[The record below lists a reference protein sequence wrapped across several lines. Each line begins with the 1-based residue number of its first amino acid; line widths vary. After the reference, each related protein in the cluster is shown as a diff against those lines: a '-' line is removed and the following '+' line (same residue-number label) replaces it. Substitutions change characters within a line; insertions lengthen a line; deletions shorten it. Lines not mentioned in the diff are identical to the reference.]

1 MRIGYLCN
9 LYPGI
14 SSTFITREVVAL
26 RGRGVE
32 IDTLS
37 IRRASGPHVLAP
49 LHRREAATTFSVL
62 PPTPSRLVGSHL
74 RALAASPLRYLGAL
88 ATAVRMSRPG
98 ARGLLWGMFYFAE
111 AGIVWDECR
120 RRGLRHL
127 HVHFGNV
134 ACDVA
139 LLATCL
145 GPRGDART
153 PRTFSFTVHGP
164 TEFFELSENRLEEK
178 ARRAALVVCI
188 SNFARSQLMSIT
200 DYDEWEKLRIVHC
213 GIDPDVFAP
222 VERVRRSGEPLRILC
237 VGRLVAVKGQA
248 VLLEALADLRRRGMA
263 VHLTL
268 VGDGPSRAALERRA
282 TQLGLGEHVT
292 FTGPMGDD
300 RMPGFYADAD
310 VFCLPTFAEG
320 LPIVLMEAMATELP
334 VVTTPVAGIPELV
347 EDRVTGRI
355 VAPSDAGQLADA
367 LEELGREPELAR
379 RLGVAGREK
388 VLAEFDI
395 RDAAAELER
404 LFGGLAGDR
413 T

>member
-26 RGRGVE
+26 RERGVQV
-32 IDTLS
+32 DTLS
-37 IRRASGPHVLAP
+37 IRTASGPHLLAP
-49 LHRREAATTFSVL
+49 LHRAEAATTFNVL
-62 PPTPSRLVGSHL
+62 PARPGRLVGSHL
-74 RALAASPLRYLGAL
+74 RALAAAPLRYLGAL

-98 ARGLLWGMFYFAE
+98 AKGLLWGLFYFAE

-139 LLATCL
+139 LLVTCL
-145 GPRGDART
+145 GRRGDDRT

-164 TEFFELSENRLEEK
+164 TEFFELSENRLQEK
-178 ARRAALVVCI
+178 ARRAAMVVCI
-188 SNFARSQLMSIT
+188 SNFARSQLMSVT
-200 DYDEWEKLRIVHC
+200 DYDEWDKLRIVHC
-213 GIDPDVFAP
+213 GIDPGVFAP
-222 VERVRRSGEPLRILC
+222 VARERREGEPLRILC

-248 VLLEALADLRRRGMA
+248 ILLDAIAELRARG
-263 VHLTL
+263 VDGHLTL
-268 VGDGPSRAALERRA
+268 VGDGPSRRALERQVA
-282 TQLGLGEHVT
+282 TLGLGERVT
-292 FTGPMGDD
+292 FAGPVGDD
-300 RMPGFYADAD
+300 QMPGFYARAD

-347 EDRVTGRI
+347 EDRVTGRL
-355 VAPSDAGQLADA
+355 VPPSDAGQLADA
-367 LEELGREPELAR
+367 LEELASDPELSR
-379 RLGVAGREK
+379 RLGAAGRAR
-388 VLAEFDI
+388 VLEEFDI

-404 LFGGLAGDR
+404 AFGPLTGSPA
-413 T
+413 